1 MSSSFSSYFSEKNDK
16 RSWVVNLHSRPII
29 KKIAKESLELKRNS
43 FTFKNSGTKFNI
55 DIVKTVTNVAYHKVT
70 FVCCENFISIFVY
83 S

>member
-1 MSSSFSSYFSEKNDK
+1 MT
-16 RSWVVNLHSRPII
+16 RQVWVVNLHSRPII

-70 FVCCENFISIFVY
+70 FVVVRTSYVSIFVY
-83 S
+83 F